1 MNSINMKVV
10 CQLWMSYRYIEL
22 YAFIYIM
29 FECIKQHV
37 DMINVYMI
45 IILLWLI
52 FDKKKYYKF
61 LIVNFIE

>member
-1 MNSINMKVV
+1 MLIIDELYV
-10 CQLWMSYRYIEL
+10 CVCVCIES

-29 FECIKQHV
+29 FEFIKQHV

-45 IILLWLI
+45 IILLYF
-52 FDKKKYYKF
+52 FDKKNYYNF

>member
-1 MNSINMKVV
+1 MHVNYGWVIERERERD
-10 CQLWMSYRYIEL
+10 SYT
-22 YAFIYIM
+22 FIYIM

-45 IILLWLI
+45 ITLLYF
-52 FDKKKYYKF
+52 FDKKIYYNF